1 MKFSLDY
8 CEHRASQAGL
18 GSSDN
23 GRIMDKNCLLPV
35 KPVTRTRIDE
45 VRGVLWTAPFF
56 VKW

>member
-1 MKFSLDY
+1 MNFSLDH

-35 KPVTRTRIDE
+35 CPSFWSIQEIGGFDV
-45 VRGVLWTAPFF
+45 
-56 VKW
+56 